1 MYVQVIQLRAEAAD
15 ARFRATRA
23 EQEVAQKD
31 MEVKQLQV
39 RAQSHDRHQRSARSK
54 RREGV

>member
-31 MEVKQLQV
+31 MEVKQLQA
-39 RAQSHDRHQRSARSK
+39 RTIHIPSHGALSSEIAV
-54 RREGV
+54 GVT